1 MILVAGA
8 TGYLGREI
16 CRRLIDQGEPV
27 HGLVRATS
35 DRTATRELESMGVDL
50 VLGDLRDRGSLDRA
64 CKGAAAVI
72 STANTI
78 RSRQPGDS
86 IEATDGEG
94 QLDLVDAAHGAH
106 VHRFIYVSHSEHIA
120 SDDPLTV
127 AKRSVERRIRESG
140 MTYTVARPTC
150 FMEVWLS
157 PALGFDY
164 ANGTATIYGSGEQP
178 VSWISLADVAQ
189 FVVRALGDEQAENQT
204 IELGGP
210 EALSPLEVV
219 RIFEQSSG
227 RSFAVQ
233 HVPVEALRA
242 QRDAAT
248 DSLQRTFATLMLGVA
263 AGDDIPMQDT
273 LRRYGLR
280 FMPVSE
286 YARHAMSSS

>member
-27 HGLVRATS
+27 HGLVRASS
-35 DRTATRELESMGVDL
+35 DPVVTKELESMGVDL
-50 VLGDLRDRGSLDRA
+50 VVGDLRDRGSLDRA
-64 CKGAAAVI
+64 CRGADAVI
-72 STANTI
+72 STATTM

-86 IEATDGEG
+86 IEMTDGKG
-94 QLDLVDAAHGAH
+94 QGDLVDAARAAH
-106 VHRFIYVSHSEHIA
+106 VRRFVYVSHSEHIA
-120 SDDPLTV
+120 GDDPLTL

-164 ANGTATIYGSGEQP
+164 ANGNATIYGSGEHA
-178 VSWISLADVAQ
+178 VSWISMFDVAQ
-189 FVVRALGDEQAENQT
+189 FVVRALVDGQAENQT
-204 IELGGP
+204 VELGGP
-210 EALSPLEVV
+210 DALSPLEVV
-219 RIFEQSSG
+219 RVFEQAAG

-242 QRDAAT
+242 QRDSAA

-273 LRRYGLR
+273 LRKYGLS
-280 FMPVSE
+280 FTPVSE
-286 YARHAMSSS
+286 YARQAMSS